1 MNERPI
7 ELFESFSAI
16 AISMGLDRIRILK
29 GSLKALDYPKYIRL
43 LVNQEKRI
51 FSIQVCSEDE
61 KDSFKLSNWVLHNRN
76 GFEIS
81 GKQLIYLIF
90 EFMNWD
96 TNVSYKVYGIK
107 GSTQNALFFNLEEAT
122 KIMGDSND

>member
-7 ELFESFSAI
+7 ELFESFSPI